1 VRVLLDTQ
9 AWLWMNAAPD
19 RLSRETRELLNDPDN
34 DLFLSAA
41 SCWEIAVKEAIG
53 KLRLPETAEQFVPSR
68 ASATGTRFLPVNHRH
83 ALRGGGLPLHHRDPF
98 DRLLIA
104 QSQVE
109 EIPILTSDRIFG
121 RYDVDVISA

>member
-1 VRVLLDTQ
+1 MRVLLDTQ
-9 AWLWMNAAPD
+9 AWLWMNSDPN
-19 RLSRETRELLNDPDN
+19 RLSRETRELLSDSDN

-41 SCWEIAVKEAIG
+41 SVWELAVKQAIG
-53 KLRLPETAEQFVPSR
+53 KLRLPEAAEQFVPSR
-68 ASATGTRFLPVNHRH
+68 ASAMGTNFLPINHRH

-104 QSQVE
+104 QAQIE
-109 EIPILTSDRIFG
+109 EIPILTADRVFG